1 MGKKSGKKKS
11 QFQIFFDENKNELTK
26 ELKSLVNTYPY
37 VLDLSN
43 VFLSSKTEANVSVRL
58 KDNSLITTKIR
69 KCSISGCLS
78 SFKTDFELQLANSEK
93 NVMNYLFL
101 KILTTDDYN
110 ILSENINNQI
120 KDSNASNTKELVF
133 SESLANLIN
142 LKEYIEVTVTE
153 TKLTKTKEKIIKSI
167 SKKLLTRMKKVQIK
181 TVTCKEIKII
191 AKQLYAEYKEKNDL
205 RLNAREGAMY
215 NVSYS
220 HPIFEPTAN
229 QLTTKDLTIL
239 YSKRIK

>member
-26 ELKSLVNTYPY
+26 ALKSLVNTYPY
-37 VLDLSN
+37 VLNLSN

-78 SFKTDFELQLANSEK
+78 AFKTDFELQLANSEK

-110 ILSENINNQI
+110 CISENINNQI
-120 KDSNASNTKELVF
+120 KKENILVNVNEFVQVFYKNRIKDSNDSNTNELVF
-133 SESLANLIN
+133 SEPLGKFN
-142 LKEYIEVTVTE
+142 
-153 TKLTKTKEKIIKSI
+153 
-167 SKKLLTRMKKVQIK
+167 
-181 TVTCKEIKII
+181 
-191 AKQLYAEYKEKNDL
+191 
-205 RLNAREGAMY
+205 
-215 NVSYS
+215 
-220 HPIFEPTAN
+220 
-229 QLTTKDLTIL
+229 
-239 YSKRIK
+239 